1 MSRKPLRVH
10 FKTKLTERQ
19 SVRFVCCYRTTRTIL
34 AGKRWQA
41 TGGDGPASTACWDS
55 SGVRSN
61 ASSRRYRICQS
72 VVLPPAELR
81 LPRGLRGMYP
91 RLHTLDV
98 SRNRLRQLPSAVMAA
113 LPQLQ
118 VLDCSRN
125 LLEGALPC
133 DGQRTLLAPA
143 VADQLLDLRLQLGVV
158 VGRGLDELL

>member
-55 SGVRSN
+55 SGMRSN

-81 LPRGLRGMYP
+81 LPRVAPARDGAHP
-91 RLHTLDV
+91 RA
-98 SRNRLRQLPSAVMAA
+98 RRA
-113 LPQLQ
+113 QLQ
-118 VLDCSRN
+118 IRPRAYIGYHIYARARAARTEPCS
-125 LLEGALPC
+125 
-133 DGQRTLLAPA
+133 
-143 VADQLLDLRLQLGVV
+143 DLRIPATVYSGYLNVV
-158 VGRGLDELL
+158 ECNLV